1 MVDASVCCH
10 QLMITQLIVN
20 DHHLTS
26 LLVVTSFLPE
36 EGALNYVFVLLTT
49 NLVVDPW
56 TWDVRVDGGHY

>member
-1 MVDASVCCH
+1 
-10 QLMITQLIVN
+10 MITQLIVN